1 MAQPIYRRILLK
13 LSGEVLASKA
23 GFGIDPK
30 KASYLANEIKS
41 VFQLGVSIGLIIGAG
56 NIFRGIQAA
65 GKGMDRVTG
74 DYLGMLATIMNAIA
88 IQDALEKESCETRT
102 LSAINVSQIAEPYI
116 RRRAIRHLEKGRIVI
131 VSGGTG
137 NPFFTTDSAAAL
149 RAKELSA
156 DVVLKGTKVD
166 GVYDSDPLL
175 NSSATK
181 YDSVS
186 YKKVINKNLRVMDL
200 TAITL
205 CKENNLPIQV
215 FNINIPGNLKRLI
228 LGAKIG
234 TVVCEEQK

>member
-1 MAQPIYRRILLK
+1 MDQPIYRRILLK
-13 LSGEVLASKA
+13 LSGEVLAGQT

-41 VFQLGVSIGLIIGAG
+41 VFELGVSIGLIIGAG

-88 IQDALEKESCETRT
+88 IQDALEKENCETRT

-175 NSSATK
+175 NSDATK
-181 YDSVS
+181 FDSVS
-186 YKKVINKNLRVMDL
+186 YKRVINNNLRVMDL

-205 CKENNLPIQV
+205 CKENSLPIQV
-215 FNINIPGNLKRLI
+215 FNIKIPGNLKRLI

-234 TVVCEEQK
+234 TVVCEE

>member
-1 MAQPIYRRILLK
+1 MAEPKYSRILLK
-13 LSGEVLASKA
+13 LSGEVLAGDK

-30 KASYLANEIKS
+30 KATYLANEVKS
-41 VFQLGVSIGLIIGAG
+41 VYELGIGIGLIIGAG

-74 DYLGMLATIMNAIA
+74 DYLGMLATIMNAISV
-88 IQDALEKESCETRT
+88 QDALEKIDCETRT
-102 LSAINVSQIAEPYI
+102 LSAINISQVAEPYI

-149 RAKELSA
+149 RAKELGA
-156 DVVLKGTKVD
+156 DIVIKGTKVD
-166 GVYDSDPLL
+166 GIYDSDPMV
-175 NSSATK
+175 NENAIK
-181 YDSVS
+181 FDSIS
-186 YKKVINKNLRVMDL
+186 FSNILSDNLRVMDL

-215 FNINIPGNLKRLI
+215 FNINNPGDLKELV

-234 TVVCEEQK
+234 TLVTGE

>member
-1 MAQPIYRRILLK
+1 MAQPIYHRILLK
-13 LSGEVLASKA
+13 LSGEVLAGQT
-23 GFGIDPK
+23 GFGIDPQ

-41 VFQLGVSIGLIIGAG
+41 VSEVGVSIGLIIGAG

-88 IQDALEKESCETRT
+88 IQDALEKENCETRT

-156 DVVLKGTKVD
+156 DVVIKGTKVD

-181 YDSVS
+181 FESVS
-186 YKKVINKNLRVMDL
+186 YKKVINDNLRVMDL

-205 CKENNLPIQV
+205 CKEKPSTYSS
-215 FNINIPGNLKRLI
+215 F
-228 LGAKIG
+228 
-234 TVVCEEQK
+234 